1 MKRGKLSA
9 VLLSLCAMSG
19 PAFAQSTLTLY
30 GMVDA
35 GLRYE
40 THRTIYGDDGS
51 PLVTRGRTALPD
63 GGGMGASFWGLKGSE
78 GLGGGLSAL
87 FQVESYLNVGTG
99 KPNANDGP
107 NSFNVS
113 FVGLQS
119 SSWGQLTLG
128 RQYNVAMEGVSL
140 VYGSNLWSDYF
151 NVFKPEHTL
160 LAGSVTSNMIH
171 YGTQL
176 GDVVV
181 FAQYAIGEGNGS
193 AKRGSQFGASVA
205 YVPEKGPVK
214 LSAGVLRG
222 VDDNDA
228 KARFDVYTAGAQARL
243 GEKTS
248 IQAGYIENRRSNNF
262 TSFANGP
269 FGPTELAGLG
279 MISMNQTQDPSFPGG
294 FKKRQMVLA
303 GITWQATQWLTLA
316 ANAWYTKQ
324 RGYTK
329 DFYGSAT
336 QYQLVAGYLMSKRT
350 MLYAEVDRSVYRG
363 GLVGAQLVGLNAQS
377 PTVNLTQTGFTVGV
391 RHTF

>member
-1 MKRGKLSA
+1 MKRVKLSA
-9 VLLSLCAMSG
+9 ALLPLCVIGA

-30 GMVDA
+30 GTVDA

-51 PLVTRGRTALPD
+51 PLLTRGRTAFPD
-63 GGGMGASFWGLKGSE
+63 GGGMSESFWGVKGSE
-78 GLGGGLSAL
+78 DLGGGLSAL
-87 FQVESYLNVGTG
+87 FQLESHFNIGTG
-99 KPNANDGP
+99 KPIANDGP
-107 NSFNVS
+107 DGLHVS

-140 VYGSNLWSDYF
+140 VYGSNLWADYF

-160 LAGSVTSNMIH
+160 LAGSKTSNMIH
-171 YGTQL
+171 YGAQV

-181 FAQYAIGEGNGS
+181 LAQYAVGEGNGS
-193 AKRGSQFGASVA
+193 AKRGSQFGTSVA
-205 YVPEKGPVK
+205 YIPEKGPVK

-222 VDDNDA
+222 VDDIDSKA
-228 KARFDVYTAGAQARL
+228 KFDVYTAGAQLKL

-262 TSFANGP
+262 VSFANGP
-269 FGPTELAGLG
+269 YSAIDLAGLG
-279 MISMNQTQDPSFPGG
+279 IISPIQTVDPSAPGG
-294 FKKRQMVLA
+294 FKKRQMILA
-303 GITWQATQWLTLA
+303 GVTWQATQWLTLA

-324 RGYTK
+324 RGYTE
-329 DFYGSAT
+329 DLDGSAT
-336 QYQLVAGYLMSKRT
+336 QYQVVAGYLMSKRT
-350 MLYAEVDRSVYRG
+350 MLYAEVDHSVYRG
-363 GLVGAQLVGLNAQS
+363 GLVGAQLVGQNAQS
-377 PTVNLTQTGFTVGV
+377 PTVNRTQTGFTVGV